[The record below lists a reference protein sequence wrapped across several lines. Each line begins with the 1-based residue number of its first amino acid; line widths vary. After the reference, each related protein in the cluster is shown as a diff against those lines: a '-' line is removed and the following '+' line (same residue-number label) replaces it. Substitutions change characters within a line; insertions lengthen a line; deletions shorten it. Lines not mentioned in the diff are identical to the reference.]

1 MFELFKKTI
10 WLGAGFAVMTTEKIE
25 EAVAEIVKKGQL
37 SEKEGRELAAD
48 LVEKSKKAK
57 KELGEK
63 VEKIINKT
71 LQKLNIPSRKE
82 MEELSARVDRLEKG
96 AEKKE

>member
-1 MFELFKKTI
+1 MFDLLKKTI
-10 WLGAGFAVMTTEKIE
+10 WLGAGLAVMTTEKIE

-37 SEKEGRELAAD
+37 SEKEGKELVAD
-48 LVEKSKKAK
+48 LVEKSKKAR

-63 VEKIINKT
+63 VEKIIDKT

-82 MEELSARVDRLEKG
+82 MEELRARVEQLENG
-96 AEKKE
+96 AGKKD

>member
-10 WLGAGFAVMTTEKIE
+10 WLGAGLAVMTTEKIE

>member
-1 MFELFKKTI
+1 MFDLLKKTI
-10 WLGAGFAVMTTEKIE
+10 WLGAGLAVMTTEKIE

-37 SEKEGRELAAD
+37 SQKEGRELAAD

-63 VEKIINKT
+63 VEKIINHT
-71 LQKLNIPSRKE
+71 LQKMNIPSQKE
-82 MEELSARVDRLEKG
+82 MEDLRARVERLEKE

>member
-1 MFELFKKTI
+1 MFELLKKTI
-10 WLGAGFAVMTTEKIE
+10 WLGAGLAVMTTEKIE

-37 SEKEGRELAAD
+37 SQKEGRELAAD

-57 KELGEK
+57 KDLGEK

-71 LQKLNIPSRKE
+71 LEKLNIPCRKE
-82 MEELSARVDRLEKG
+82 MEELRARVEQLEKG
-96 AEKKE
+96 AGKKE

>member
-10 WLGAGFAVMTTEKIE
+10 WLGVGLAAMTTEKIE
-25 EAVAEIVKKGQL
+25 EAVAEIVEKGQL